1 MFTISTIT
9 IIIIIVI
16 TIVIIIIILNII
28 LISQHNIMIAPGDEL
43 PRELGANSE
52 ACLRIVH
59 QCHSVCGKLDNYLG

>member
-9 IIIIIVI
+9 IIIS
-16 TIVIIIIILNII
+16 TTIIIIIIT
-28 LISQHNIMIAPGDEL
+28 NIMVAPGDEL
-43 PRELGANSE
+43 PRELGANST

>member
-16 TIVIIIIILNII
+16 TIIIIT
-28 LISQHNIMIAPGDEL
+28 NIMVAPGDEL
-43 PRELGANSE
+43 PRELGANST

-59 QCHSVCGKLDNYLG
+59 QCHSVCGKLNNYLG